1 MDLVTIGPRAH
12 EPLLRRFYDEVYL
25 PAFAHQREPLEA
37 WLEQLWGAKPAA
49 YQLSITLAMTGD
61 VDGGVIDGGIVG
73 ELYPASQCAIL
84 TYMVV
89 APHAR
94 RAGLGRALLDG
105 ARRTQVARGARAV
118 FAEVATDNHERID
131 RFMRWGGRILDGP
144 YVQPDLGYGRD
155 RALHLMAF
163 FDSGDEPPSTIDGAV
178 VAAFLGE
185 FYAVTERRDPVADAE
200 LGPLLAAIPDQVALR
215 RM

>member
-12 EPLLRRFYDEVYL
+12 EPLLRRFYDDVYL
-25 PAFAHQREPLEA
+25 PAFAHQREPLDA
-37 WLEQLWGAKPAA
+37 WLEQLWGANPAP
-49 YQLSITLAMTGD
+49 YQLTITLAMTGD
-61 VDGGVIDGGIVG
+61 TIDGGIVG
-73 ELYPASQCAIL
+73 ELYPTSQCAIL

-94 RAGLGRALLDG
+94 RAGLGCALLDG
-105 ARRTQVARGARAV
+105 ARRAHAARGARAV

-131 RFMRWGGRILDGP
+131 RFVRWGARILDCT

-163 FDSGDEPPSTIDGAV
+163 FEQPPSTIDGAV
-178 VAAFLGE
+178 VAAFLRE
-185 FYAVTERRDPVADAE
+185 FYAVTERRDPDADAE
-200 LGPLLAAIPDQVALR
+200 LGPLLAAIPDQVAVR